1 MNEVRCSRCKVMFVP
16 TDGKPP
22 HLCPKC
28 KGERAAKLR
37 KLHDLV
43 RERPGITPMELQTL
57 TGVPI
62 NVITQAIRDGF
73 VEEMGKGN

>member
-22 HLCPKC
+22 YICPKC
-28 KGERAAKLR
+28 KAGRDAKLR
-37 KLHDLV
+37 KLHELV
-43 RERPGITPMELQTL
+43 RERPGITPMELHAL

-62 NVITQAIRDGF
+62 NIITQAIKDGF
-73 VEEMGKGN
+73 VEEMGKG

>member
-22 HLCPKC
+22 YLCPKC
-28 KGERAAKLR
+28 KGEREAKLR
-37 KLHDLV
+37 KVHELV
-43 RERPGITPMELQTL
+43 RAKPGITPMELQAL

-62 NVITQAIRDGF
+62 SVITQAIKDGF
-73 VEEMGKGN
+73 VEEMGKG

>member
-1 MNEVRCSRCKVMFVP
+1 MNEVRCSRCKVMFSP

-22 HLCPKC
+22 YLCPKC
-28 KGERAAKLR
+28 KGERDAKLR

-43 RERPGITPMELQTL
+43 KSRPGITPMELQAL

-62 NVITQAIRDGF
+62 GVITQMISDGF
-73 VEEMGKGN
+73 AEVIGK